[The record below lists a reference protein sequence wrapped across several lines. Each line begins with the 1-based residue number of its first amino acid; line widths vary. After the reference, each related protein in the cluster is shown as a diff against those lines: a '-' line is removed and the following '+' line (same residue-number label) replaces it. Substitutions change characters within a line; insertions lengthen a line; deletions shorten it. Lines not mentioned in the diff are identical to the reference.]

1 MRKKGSDLERV
12 RASLARGYDARH
24 IAVNLDLTIGVVRDL
39 IARLS
44 AEKKNAPGVVD
55 NNVFR
60 FRDAKAA
67 AKVVMRTGSE
77 INFRDAKAAEKT
89 SAGKSFSDWR
99 SQHDCRFK
107 IEEVLRKTFR
117 FKSEEDPGVYLEDF
131 EMREL
136 CNIAPHDWRRYA
148 AAFAQYQLKIRDKH
162 YWAHPKMIELMKRIT
177 GRAI

>member
-24 IAVNLDLTIGVVRDL
+24 IAVNLGLAVDVVRDL
-39 IARLS
+39 IARISCEKEGMDAVLS
-44 AEKKNAPGVVD
+44 AVQAAGVVD
-55 NNVFR
+55 
-60 FRDAKAA
+60 KAVT
-67 AKVVMRTGSE
+67 KVVDMKQP
-77 INFRDAKAAEKT
+77 KAEST
-89 SAGKSFSDWR
+89 GKSFSEWR

-107 IEEVLRKTFR
+107 IEEVLRKTFK
-117 FKSEEDPGVYLEDF
+117 FKSEDEPGVYLEDF

-136 CNIAPHDWRRYA
+136 CNIAPHDWRRHA
-148 AAFAQYQLKIRDKH
+148 AAFALYQLRIRDKH